1 MQVLG
6 AVQIVIGIIAF
17 LAAAAILIVLL
28 VRGEQ
33 VGYSVVIVMVILVST
48 VPVGGFLAL
57 SSWILI
63 VKTLKRCFIHTHIQH
78 TNRLSFP
85 L

>member
-6 AVQIVIGIIAF
+6 AVQIVIGVIAF
-17 LAAAAILIVLL
+17 LAAAAILVVLL

-57 SSWILI
+57 SSCNPNHIPP
-63 VKTLKRCFIHTHIQH
+63 KFPQTLDVY
-78 TNRLSFP
+78 
-85 L
+85 